1 MTIDNKDVPFEVFRS
16 YFVILKK
23 IYTHFTKTF
32 SLPNDIKDFNF
43 QASEFFMF
51 GALMIIDM
59 VIFGLMA
66 RSYTYANHDH
76 NMKTKEE
83 EEEEKHKHAEQNNIE
98 MLEKNNLENGK
109 EK

>member
-1 MTIDNKDVPFEVFRS
+1 
-16 YFVILKK
+16 
-23 IYTHFTKTF
+23 
-32 SLPNDIKDFNF
+32 
-43 QASEFFMF
+43 MF

-83 EEEEKHKHAEQNNIE
+83 EEEEENHKHAEQNNIE
-98 MLEKNNLENGK
+98 MLEKNHLENGK
-109 EK
+109 QK

>member
-1 MTIDNKDVPFEVFRS
+1 VTIDNKDVRFEVLRS
-16 YFVILKK
+16 YFVIPKK
-23 IYTHFTKTF
+23 IYTPFTKTF
-32 SLPNDIKDFNF
+32 SLPNDMNDFNF

-76 NMKTKEE
+76 NIKTKEE
-83 EEEEKHKHAEQNNIE
+83 EEENHKRAEQNNIE